1 MKNIFQNFYKKASA
15 FVKKD
20 FINQASYRLSFALN
34 IFSIFLSVYIFFIF
48 SRLFEGTNSYLE
60 EYGNDY
66 FFFLIIGIAVS
77 DLALRISSIIN
88 TEVRNYQLTGLF
100 EEIINLRESTTSI
113 LLFSLIYPIFYSLM
127 RLIIYLVAAVLFF
140 NLNLSYANLGFII
153 IALMLVIF
161 SFIGISLIS
170 GAYAIA
176 FKKGN
181 PLSAINQISVMV
193 LGGVFF
199 PTTILPSWL
208 STISQFIPITH
219 ALEVIRYL
227 FLPETNVNDQTIY
240 HLVIMVLFSFS
251 LILLGLFL
259 CGLAVKTGKK
269 NGTLTIY

>member
-1 MKNIFQNFYKKASA
+1 MKNIFQDFYRKARA
-15 FVKKD
+15 FLKKD
-20 FINQASYRLSFALN
+20 FINQSSYRLSFVLN
-34 IFSIFLSVYIFFIF
+34 ILSIFLSVYIFFIF
-48 SRLFEGTNSYLE
+48 SKLFEGTNSYLE

-77 DLALRISSIIN
+77 DLALRISSIVN

-100 EEIINLRESTTSI
+100 EEIINLRDSITSI
-113 LLFSLIYPIFYSLM
+113 LLFSLIYPIFYSII

-140 NLNLSYANLGFII
+140 DLTLSYANFGFIT

-199 PTTILPSWL
+199 PTTILPAWL
-208 STISQFIPITH
+208 STLSQFIPITH

-227 FLPETNVNDQTIY
+227 FMPETTINEQTTY
-240 HLVIMVLFSFS
+240 HFFIMVLFSFT
-251 LILLGLFL
+251 LIFIGLFL
-259 CGLAVKTGKK
+259 CDLAVKKGKK

>member
-1 MKNIFQNFYKKASA
+1 MKNIFQNFYRKASA

-20 FINQASYRLSFALN
+20 FISQASYRLSFALN
-34 IFSIFLSVYIFFIF
+34 ILSIFLAVYIFFIF
-48 SRLFEGTNSYLE
+48 SKLFEGTNSHLE

-100 EEIINLRESTTSI
+100 EEIINLRDSTTYI
-113 LLFSLIYPIFYSLM
+113 LLFSLIYPIIYSLI
-127 RLIIYLVAAVLFF
+127 RLAFFLFAAVLFF
-140 NLNLSYANLGFII
+140 DLNLSYSNFGL
-153 IALMLVIF
+153 IAITILFVIF

-181 PLSAINQISVMV
+181 PLSAINQLSVMI

-199 PTTILPSWL
+199 PTTILPTWL
-208 STISQFIPITH
+208 EMISQFIPITH

-227 FLPETNVNDQTIY
+227 FMPENNLNEQIFY
-240 HLVIMVLFSFS
+240 HFSIMILFSFS
-251 LILLGLFL
+251 LTLTGLFL
-259 CGLAVKTGKK
+259 CKLAVKTGKK
-269 NGTLTIY
+269 NGNLTIY